1 MQHGRLARVPSSG
14 ARVPRVGDTFTR
26 ADGCEFSLAKVAY
39 MTTATA
45 WRIEYY
51 DTAAQKTR
59 GCQVTYDPFGLVEWE
74 RPTRAA

>member
-14 ARVPRVGDTFTR
+14 AR
-26 ADGCEFSLAKVAY
+26 AKVAY